1 MVRERHHRMIVYDPP
16 EDLRLPPGARI
27 RKRELASFVAEV
39 AAGLS
44 LEGAVSVLLAS
55 DGQIRELNR
64 RFRKKDK
71 ATDVLSFPA
80 ESRPRA
86 NGDAKSKVAG
96 DLAISVETAVRQAAE
111 MGHSLEAELKILL
124 LHGLLHL
131 AGLDHETDTGEMR
144 RKENR
149 LRRRFGL
156 PVTLIERSSH
166 PAAKTLTSP
175 RVAAARS
182 GTTSRPR
189 TASIAQGKRK
199 SDASVGTATQRR
211 KAGSPKPG
219 PRKAGSPK
227 PGPRKAGSPKP
238 GPRKAGPRKAGPRK
252 AGPRKAGQ
260 Q

>member
-1 MVRERHHRMIVYDPP
+1 MIVYDPP
-16 EDLRLPPGARI
+16 EDLRLPPGARV
-27 RKRELASFVAEV
+27 RKRVLASFVAEV

-64 RFRKKDK
+64 RFRNKDK

-80 ESRPRA
+80 ESGPRA
-86 NGDAKSKVAG
+86 NGDAKSKLAG

-111 MGHSLEAELKILL
+111 MGHTLEAELKILL

-144 RKENR
+144 QKENR

-166 PAAKTLTSP
+166 PAAKPVEGT
-175 RVAAARS
+175 RGAAARP
-182 GTTSRPR
+182 GTKSRPR
-189 TASIAQGKRK
+189 TAPIAQGKRK
-199 SDASVGTATQRR
+199 SDASVVTATQRR
-211 KAGSPKPG
+211 KAGSPK
-219 PRKAGSPK
+219 
-227 PGPRKAGSPKP
+227 
-238 GPRKAGPRKAGPRK
+238 AGPPK

-260 Q
+260 RKAGQRKAGQ